1 LRETNIYVSPQL
13 LKEYREVP
21 LQLEIDKKIN
31 HEQLKL
37 LIVGIA
43 SFLENAKVVY
53 PTKRLSICRDLE
65 DNMILD
71 CCLEAK
77 ADLLIT
83 GDKDFLDIKIQD
95 LKAAGLGKLRILTLR
110 DYIRL
115 RNKPDK

>member
-1 LRETNIYVSPQL
+1 
-13 LKEYREVP
+13 
-21 LQLEIDKKIN
+21 
-31 HEQLKL
+31 
-37 LIVGIA
+37 
-43 SFLENAKVVY
+43 
-53 PTKRLSICRDLE
+53 
-65 DNMILD
+65 MILD

-95 LKAAGLGKLRILTLR
+95 LKAAGLGKLRILTPR